1 MAQIKIQQK
10 IPMNTFKAVS
20 DQLRSEG
27 IHIIS
32 KATFARGEVKSD
44 ETRGRVVSAFNLGAK
59 IALDVQ
65 SSFNC
70 SESRFEKLGD
80 VYYLVTK

>member
-10 IPMNTFKAVS
+10 IPMNTFKGVS
-20 DQLRSEG
+20 DQLRAEG

-32 KATFARGEVKSD
+32 KGTFEKGEVKSD
-44 ETRGRVVSAFNLGAK
+44 DTRGRVISAFNLGAK
-59 IALDVQ
+59 ISVDVDSQ
-65 SSFNC
+65 FSC
-70 SESRFEKLGD
+70 KESRFEKLGD

>member
-10 IPMNTFKAVS
+10 IPMKTFKGVS
-20 DQLRSEG
+20 DQLKAEG

-32 KATFARGEVKSD
+32 KGTFQRGEVKSD
-44 ETRGRVVSAFNLGAK
+44 GIRGRVVSAFNLGAK
-59 IALDVQ
+59 ISVDVQ
-65 SSFNC
+65 SSFDC
-70 SESRFEKLGD
+70 SDSRFETLGG

>member
-10 IPMNTFKAVS
+10 IPMKAFKGIS
-20 DQLRSEG
+20 DQLKAEG

-32 KATFARGEVKSD
+32 KGAFQRGEVKPD
-44 ETRGRVVSAFNLGAK
+44 DIRGRVVSAFNLGAK

-65 SSFNC
+65 SSFSC
-70 SESRFEKLGD
+70 SDSRFETLSGAF
-80 VYYLVTK
+80 YLVTK

>member
-10 IPMNTFKAVS
+10 IPMNTFKGVS
-20 DQLRSEG
+20 DQLRAEG

-32 KATFARGEVKSD
+32 RGTFQRGEVKSD
-44 ETRGRVVSAFNLGAK
+44 NILGRVVSAFNLGAK
-59 IALDVQ
+59 ISVDVQ
-65 SSFNC
+65 SSFGC
-70 SESRFEKLGD
+70 SDSRFEKLGD